1 VLAEIGTGVTAFI
14 AVLIIF
20 VSYLPLSRSSK
31 WWIRGW
37 DYPRP
42 QLLIMIVIL
51 VVLWIIATGG
61 TEGWPLVLTIALV
74 GTGLYHAWRILP
86 MTPPWPNEV
95 ALAED
100 SDVGRRI
107 SVLSCNVLMEN
118 RDASRLKSLIA
129 EHKPDVVLLLETD
142 QWWTESVMDL
152 GELYETVHALPQD
165 NHYGMMFMTNL
176 DEVSF
181 AFHDL
186 VEEDVPSVEAKLR
199 LPCGAV
205 IRFFGLHPRPPTP
218 GVDTDQRDAELI
230 VVARRIEGDPMPVIV
245 AGDLND
251 VAWSHTT
258 RLFRRI
264 SHLLDPRIGR
274 GFYST
279 FDATRWYMRWPLDHL
294 FHSNDFLLRKLA
306 CLPHIGSD
314 HYPYLVELC
323 LTPGASKRNAAP
335 DTMTDYDA
343 EDADQ
348 MVRKGRLRWPGQRAR
363 RLWLRLRRK
372 RKKS

>member
-1 VLAEIGTGVTAFI
+1 MLANLIEWGLTTAI
-14 AVLIIF
+14 VLIVF
-20 VSYLPLSRSSK
+20 VSYLPLSRSSA
-31 WWIRGW
+31 WWVRGW

-42 QLLIMIVIL
+42 QLLITIVIL
-51 VVLWIIATGG
+51 LALWIATSDAFGG
-61 TEGWPLVLTIALV
+61 WRLAVTLVLI

-86 MTPPWPNEV
+86 MTAPWPNEV
-95 ALAED
+95 AEADGTEA
-100 SDVGRRI
+100 GATI

-118 RDASRLKSLIA
+118 RDADRLKRLIA
-129 EHKPDVVLLLETD
+129 EYRPDVVLLLETD
-142 QWWTESVMDL
+142 AWWVSAVTGL
-152 GELYETVHALPQD
+152 GDLYETVHALPQE
-165 NHYGMMFMTNL
+165 NHYGMMFLTNL
-176 DEVSF
+176 ELAAF

-199 LPCGAV
+199 LPGGEIV
-205 IRFFGLHPRPPTP
+205 RFFGLHPRPPTP
-218 GVDTDQRDAELI
+218 GIDTDQRDAELI
-230 VVARRIEGDPMPVIV
+230 VVARKIAGDPTSVIV

-274 GFYST
+274 GFYAT

-314 HYPYLVELC
+314 HFPYFVELS
-323 LTPGASKRNAAP
+323 LTAHARRKNAPP
-335 DTMTDYDA
+335 DRMTDYDKD
-343 EDADQ
+343 DADQ
-348 MVRKGRLRWPGQRAR
+348 MVEKGRMRWPGKRAR

-372 RKKS
+372 RKGT